1 MLNYARNFEGL
12 VNPLLFNIGLH
23 TAHHECPHAH
33 WSALT
38 SLHQQTYRARV
49 DPALN
54 EKGLLPYMAR
64 VFIGGLVW
72 PPARSQSLMPPLE
85 KK

>member
-1 MLNYARNFEGL
+1 MSKVTRVRREGFSNRVTTLLPARAWPYFLG
-12 VNPLLFNIGLH
+12 
-23 TAHHECPHAH
+23 
-33 WSALT
+33 SALT
-38 SLHQQTYRARV
+38 DLHQQTYRARV